1 MMKNK
6 ERRNLFMR
14 VGAVLIV
21 ICMIAAL
28 ALPALAADTSED
40 TSADTSADTSSDAT
54 YSYTVRIFPGDKGTI
69 DGKKDP
75 IVTVVEP
82 GYEWSGSD
90 FDYGQRAASDTD
102 KYYVRGIRE
111 AGRDNNTTNNLI
123 NPSFTVDRDI
133 DLVVAY
139 GVKGSDVTYK
149 INYLEYGSNKK
160 LLEPQ
165 TYHGNIG
172 DKPVV
177 AYLYIDGYVPQYKNV
192 TGTLDA
198 DSTKNEWTFYYIDAD
213 DASVAVNSK
222 YTKTGSAASKSKD
235 SKSGVN
241 TAFVSSSNGSGTSTA
256 SSSSNG
262 SGTSTASSSTGTA
275 AAANSRASTASG
287 TSTGTGTSTSSGTP
301 ADSNAS
307 TSNGTSAGSNAST
320 SNGTSAGTST
330 STESTSAA
338 GSTASAGTT
347 ANSGS
352 PISVGQG
359 TMLASNGAVNTL
371 QNGPVEIVDVDEAE
385 TPLVEYDSADQ
396 SAVEENADELLNRET
411 EGVVRAPGMSG
422 SAKVVIGVV
431 VVMAIAAAGWFFFR
445 KLNTGD
451 DE

>member
-1 MMKNK
+1 MMMNK

-14 VGAVLIV
+14 VGAILIV

-28 ALPALAADTSED
+28 ALPALAADTS
-40 TSADTSADTSSDAT
+40 ADAPADTSSDAA

-75 IVTVVEP
+75 IVEVVEP

-90 FDYGQRAASDTD
+90 FDYGERAASDTD

-123 NPSFTVDRDI
+123 NPSFTVNRDI

-149 INYLEYGSNKK
+149 INYVEYGTNKK
-160 LLEPQ
+160 LIDPR

-198 DSTKNEWTFYYIDAD
+198 DPTKNEWTFYYIDAD
-213 DASVAVNSK
+213 NASVAVNSK
-222 YTKTGSAASKSKD
+222 SVKTSSAASKSKD
-235 SKSGVN
+235 SKSSVN
-241 TAFVSSSNGSGTSTA
+241 TASA
-256 SSSSNG
+256 SSSNG
-262 SGTSTASSSTGTA
+262 SGTSTASSSTGAGA
-275 AAANSRASTASG
+275 ASNSR
-287 TSTGTGTSTSSGTP
+287 TSTSSGT
-301 ADSNAS
+301 
-307 TSNGTSAGSNAST
+307 SNGTSTSTSSGAPAGSNAST

-330 STESTSAA
+330 STAGSTSTESTSAA
-338 GSTASAGTT
+338 GSTAGTGT
-347 ANSGS
+347 VANSGS
-352 PISVGQG
+352 PISVGEG

-371 QNGPVEIVDVDEAE
+371 HNGPVEIVDVDEVE
-385 TPLVEYDSADQ
+385 TPLVEYDKADQ
-396 SAVEENADELLNRET
+396 SAVEENVEELINRET
-411 EGVVRAPGMSG
+411 EGVVREPGMSG
-422 SAKVVIGVV
+422 SAKVVIGAV

-445 KLNTGD
+445 KLNAGD

>member
-21 ICMIAAL
+21 ICMVAAL

-40 TSADTSADTSSDAT
+40 TPADTSSDAA
-54 YSYTVRIFPGDKGTI
+54 YSYTVRVFPGDKGTV

-75 IVTVVEP
+75 IVRVVEP
-82 GYEWSGSD
+82 GYEWNGSD
-90 FDYGQRAASDTD
+90 FDYGERAASDTD

-149 INYLEYGSNKK
+149 INYLEYGTNKK
-160 LLEPQ
+160 LIDPR

-222 YTKTGSAASKSKD
+222 YTKTGSAATKSKD
-235 SKSGVN
+235 SKSSVN
-241 TAFVSSSNGSGTSTA
+241 TASASSSNGSGTSTA

-275 AAANSRASTASG
+275 AAANSRTSTASG

-301 ADSNAS
+301 A
-307 TSNGTSAGSNAST
+307 GSNAST

-330 STESTSAA
+330 STAGSTSTESTSAA
-338 GSTASAGTT
+338 GSTAGTGT
-347 ANSGS
+347 VANSGS
-352 PISVGQG
+352 PISVGEG

-371 QNGPVEIVDVDEAE
+371 HNGPVEIVDVDEVE
-385 TPLVEYDSADQ
+385 TPLVEYDKADQ

-422 SAKVVIGVV
+422 SAKVIIGAV

-445 KLNTGD
+445 KLNAGD

>member
-40 TSADTSADTSSDAT
+40 TPADTSADTSSDAT

-149 INYLEYGSNKK
+149 INYLEYGTNKK
-160 LLEPQ
+160 LIDPR

-198 DSTKNEWTFYYIDAD
+198 DSAKNEWTFYYIDAD

-222 YTKTGSAASKSKD
+222 YTKTSSAASKSKD

-241 TAFVSSSNGSGTSTA
+241 TASVSSSNGSGTSTA

-347 ANSGS
+347 ANSGT

>member
-1 MMKNK
+1 MMKKK

-40 TSADTSADTSSDAT
+40 TSADTSSDAA
-54 YSYTVRIFPGDKGTI
+54 YSYTVRVFPGDKGTV

-75 IVTVVEP
+75 IVRVVEP
-82 GYEWSGSD
+82 GYEWNGSD
-90 FDYGQRAASDTD
+90 FDYGERAASDTD

-139 GVKGSDVTYK
+139 GIKGSDVTYK
-149 INYLEYGSNKK
+149 INYLEYGTNKQ
-160 LLEPQ
+160 LLEPR

-177 AYLYIDGYVPQYKNV
+177 AYLYIEGYVPQYKNV

-222 YTKTGSAASKSKD
+222 SVKTNAAATQSKD

-241 TAFVSSSNGSGTSTA
+241 TASASRSNGSGTSA
-256 SSSSNG
+256 SSSSSNG
-262 SGTSTASSSTGTA
+262 SGTSTASSSTGAGT
-275 AAANSRASTASG
+275 AANSRTSTASG
-287 TSTGTGTSTSSGTP
+287 TSTGTGTSTSSGT
-301 ADSNAS
+301 
-307 TSNGTSAGSNAST
+307 SAGSNAPA

-330 STESTSAA
+330 STAGGTSTESTSAA
-338 GSTASAGTT
+338 GSTGTA

-371 QNGPVEIVDVDEAE
+371 HNGPVEIVDVDEVE
-385 TPLVEYDSADQ
+385 TPLVEYDKADQ
-396 SAVEENADELLNRET
+396 SAVEENAEELINRET

-422 SAKVVIGVV
+422 SAKVVIGAVV
-431 VVMAIAAAGWFFFR
+431 IMAIAAAGWFFFR
-445 KLNTGD
+445 KLNAEDG
-451 DE
+451 E

>member
-14 VGAVLIV
+14 VGAILIV

-28 ALPALAADTSED
+28 ALPALAADTS
-40 TSADTSADTSSDAT
+40 ADAPADTSSEAT

-75 IVTVVEP
+75 IVEVVEP

-90 FDYGQRAASDTD
+90 FDYGERAASDTD

-123 NPSFTVDRDI
+123 NPSFTVNRDI

-149 INYLEYGSNKK
+149 INYVEYGTNKK
-160 LLEPQ
+160 LIDPR

-198 DSTKNEWTFYYIDAD
+198 DSAKNEWTFYYIDAD

-241 TAFVSSSNGSGTSTA
+241 TASV
-256 SSSSNG
+256 SSSNG
-262 SGTSTASSSTGTA
+262 SGTSTASSSTGAGT
-275 AAANSRASTASG
+275 AANSRSSTASG
-287 TSTGTGTSTSSGTP
+287 TSTGTGTSTSSGT
-301 ADSNAS
+301 
-307 TSNGTSAGSNAST
+307 SAGSNAPA

-330 STESTSAA
+330 STAGGTSTESTSAA
-338 GSTASAGTT
+338 GSTGTA

-371 QNGPVEIVDVDEAE
+371 HNGPVEIVDVDEVE
-385 TPLVEYDSADQ
+385 TPLVEYDKADQ
-396 SAVEENADELLNRET
+396 SAVEENAEELINRET

-431 VVMAIAAAGWFFFR
+431 VIMAIAAAGWFFFR
-445 KLNTGD
+445 KLNAEDG
-451 DE
+451 E

>member
-1 MMKNK
+1 MKNK

-28 ALPALAADTSED
+28 ALPALA
-40 TSADTSADTSSDAT
+40 ADTSSDAT

-123 NPSFTVDRDI
+123 NPSFIVDRDI

-160 LLEPQ
+160 LMEPQ

-198 DSTKNEWTFYYIDAD
+198 DPTKNEWTFYYIDAD
-213 DASVAVNSK
+213 NASVAVNSK
-222 YTKTGSAASKSKD
+222 SVKTSSAASKSKD
-235 SKSGVN
+235 SKSSVN
-241 TAFVSSSNGSGTSTA
+241 TASA
-256 SSSSNG
+256 SSSNG
-262 SGTSTASSSTGTA
+262 SGTSTASSSTGAGA
-275 AAANSRASTASG
+275 ASNSR
-287 TSTGTGTSTSSGTP
+287 TSTSSGT
-301 ADSNAS
+301 
-307 TSNGTSAGSNAST
+307 SNGTSTSTSSGAPAGSNAST

-330 STESTSAA
+330 STAGSTSTESTSAA
-338 GSTASAGTT
+338 GSTAGTGT
-347 ANSGS
+347 VANSGS
-352 PISVGQG
+352 PISVGEG

-371 QNGPVEIVDVDEAE
+371 HNGPVEIVDVDEVE
-385 TPLVEYDSADQ
+385 TPLVEYDKADQ
-396 SAVEENADELLNRET
+396 SAVEENVEELINRET
-411 EGVVRAPGMSG
+411 EGVVREPGMSG

>member
-1 MMKNK
+1 MKNK

-14 VGAVLIV
+14 VGAILIV

-28 ALPALAADTSED
+28 ALPALAADTS
-40 TSADTSADTSSDAT
+40 ADAPADTSSEAT

-75 IVTVVEP
+75 IVEVVEP

-90 FDYGQRAASDTD
+90 FDYGERAASDTD

-123 NPSFTVDRDI
+123 NPSFTVNRDI

-149 INYLEYGSNKK
+149 INYVEYGTNKK
-160 LLEPQ
+160 LIDPR

-198 DSTKNEWTFYYIDAD
+198 DPTKNEWTFYYIDAD
-213 DASVAVNSK
+213 NASVAVNSK
-222 YTKTGSAASKSKD
+222 SVKTSSAASKSKD
-235 SKSGVN
+235 NKSSVN
-241 TAFVSSSNGSGTSTA
+241 TASA
-256 SSSSNG
+256 SSSNG
-262 SGTSTASSSTGTA
+262 SGTSTASSSTGAGT
-275 AAANSRASTASG
+275 AANSRTSTASG
-287 TSTGTGTSTSSGTP
+287 TSTGTGTSTSSGT
-301 ADSNAS
+301 
-307 TSNGTSAGSNAST
+307 SAGSNAPA

-330 STESTSAA
+330 STAGGTSTESTSAA
-338 GSTASAGTT
+338 GSTGTA

-371 QNGPVEIVDVDEAE
+371 HNGPVEIVDVDEVE
-385 TPLVEYDSADQ
+385 TPLVEYDKADQ
-396 SAVEENADELLNRET
+396 SAVEENAEELINRET

-431 VVMAIAAAGWFFFR
+431 VIMAIAAAGWFFFR
-445 KLNTGD
+445 KLNAEDG
-451 DE
+451 E

>member
-1 MMKNK
+1 MKNK

-14 VGAVLIV
+14 VGAILIV

-28 ALPALAADTSED
+28 ALPALAADTS
-40 TSADTSADTSSDAT
+40 ADAPADTSSDAA

-75 IVTVVEP
+75 IVEVVEP

-90 FDYGQRAASDTD
+90 FDYGERAASDTD

-123 NPSFTVDRDI
+123 NPSFTVNRDI

-149 INYLEYGSNKK
+149 INYVEYGTNKK
-160 LLEPQ
+160 LIDPR

-198 DSTKNEWTFYYIDAD
+198 DPTKNEWTFYYIDAD
-213 DASVAVNSK
+213 NASVAVNSK
-222 YTKTGSAASKSKD
+222 SVKTSSAASKSKD
-235 SKSGVN
+235 SKSSVN
-241 TAFVSSSNGSGTSTA
+241 TASA
-256 SSSSNG
+256 SSSNG
-262 SGTSTASSSTGTA
+262 SGTSTASSSTGAGA
-275 AAANSRASTASG
+275 ASNSR
-287 TSTGTGTSTSSGTP
+287 TSTSSGT
-301 ADSNAS
+301 
-307 TSNGTSAGSNAST
+307 SNGTSTSTSSGAPAGSNAST

-330 STESTSAA
+330 STAGSTSTESTLAA
-338 GSTASAGTT
+338 GSTAGTGT
-347 ANSGS
+347 VANSGS
-352 PISVGQG
+352 PISVGEG
-359 TMLASNGAVNTL
+359 TILASNGAVNTL
-371 QNGPVEIVDVDEAE
+371 HNGPVEIVDVDEVE
-385 TPLVEYDSADQ
+385 TPLVEYDKADQ
-396 SAVEENADELLNRET
+396 SAVEENVEELINRET
-411 EGVVRAPGMSG
+411 EGVVREPGMSG
-422 SAKVVIGVV
+422 SAKVVIGAV

-445 KLNTGD
+445 KLNAGD

>member
-14 VGAVLIV
+14 VGAILIV

-28 ALPALAADTSED
+28 ALPALAADTS
-40 TSADTSADTSSDAT
+40 ADAPADTSSDAT

-75 IVTVVEP
+75 IVEVVEP

-90 FDYGQRAASDTD
+90 FDYGERAASDTD

-123 NPSFTVDRDI
+123 NPSFTVNRDI

-149 INYLEYGSNKK
+149 INYVEYGTNKK
-160 LLEPQ
+160 LIDPR

-198 DSTKNEWTFYYIDAD
+198 DPTKNEWTFYYIDAD
-213 DASVAVNSK
+213 NASVAVNSK
-222 YTKTGSAASKSKD
+222 SVKTSSAASKSKD
-235 SKSGVN
+235 NKSSVN
-241 TAFVSSSNGSGTSTA
+241 TASA
-256 SSSSNG
+256 SSSNG
-262 SGTSTASSSTGTA
+262 SGTSTASSSTGAGT
-275 AAANSRASTASG
+275 AANSRTSTASG
-287 TSTGTGTSTSSGTP
+287 TSTGTGTSTSSGT
-301 ADSNAS
+301 
-307 TSNGTSAGSNAST
+307 SAGSNAPA

-330 STESTSAA
+330 STAGGTSTESTSAA
-338 GSTASAGTT
+338 GSTGTA

-371 QNGPVEIVDVDEAE
+371 HNGPVEIVDVDEVE
-385 TPLVEYDSADQ
+385 TPLVEYDKADQ
-396 SAVEENADELLNRET
+396 SAVKENAEELINRET

-422 SAKVVIGVV
+422 PAKVVIGAVV
-431 VVMAIAAAGWFFFR
+431 IMAIAAAGWFFFR
-445 KLNTGD
+445 KLNAGD

>member
-28 ALPALAADTSED
+28 ALPALAADTS
-40 TSADTSADTSSDAT
+40 ADTPADTSSDAT

-75 IVTVVEP
+75 IVKVVEP

-149 INYLEYGSNKK
+149 INYLEYGTNKK
-160 LLEPQ
+160 LIDPR

-241 TAFVSSSNGSGTSTA
+241 TASASSSNGSGTSTA

-301 ADSNAS
+301 A
-307 TSNGTSAGSNAST
+307 GSNAST
-320 SNGTSAGTST
+320 SNGTSAGTSTSTAGST

-371 QNGPVEIVDVDEAE
+371 QNGPVEIVDVDEVE

-445 KLNTGD
+445 KLNAGD

>member
-14 VGAVLIV
+14 VGAILIV

-28 ALPALAADTSED
+28 ALPALAADTS
-40 TSADTSADTSSDAT
+40 ADAPADTSSDAA

-75 IVTVVEP
+75 IVEVVEP

-90 FDYGQRAASDTD
+90 FDYGERAASDTD

-123 NPSFTVDRDI
+123 NPSFTVNRDI

-149 INYLEYGSNKK
+149 INYVEYGTNKK
-160 LLEPQ
+160 LIDPR

-198 DSTKNEWTFYYIDAD
+198 DPTKNEWTFYYIDAD
-213 DASVAVNSK
+213 NASVAVNSK
-222 YTKTGSAASKSKD
+222 SVKTSSAASKSKD
-235 SKSGVN
+235 SKSSVN
-241 TAFVSSSNGSGTSTA
+241 TASA
-256 SSSSNG
+256 SSSNG
-262 SGTSTASSSTGTA
+262 SGTSTASSSTGAGA
-275 AAANSRASTASG
+275 ASNSR
-287 TSTGTGTSTSSGTP
+287 TSTSSGT
-301 ADSNAS
+301 
-307 TSNGTSAGSNAST
+307 SNGTSTSTSSGAPAGSNAST

-330 STESTSAA
+330 STAGSTSTESTSAA
-338 GSTASAGTT
+338 GSTAGTGT
-347 ANSGS
+347 VANSGS
-352 PISVGQG
+352 PISVGEG
-359 TMLASNGAVNTL
+359 TILASNGAVNTL
-371 QNGPVEIVDVDEAE
+371 HNGPVEIVDVDEVE
-385 TPLVEYDSADQ
+385 TPLVEYDKADQ
-396 SAVEENADELLNRET
+396 SAVEENVEELINRET
-411 EGVVRAPGMSG
+411 EGVVREPGMSG

-445 KLNTGD
+445 KLNAGD

>member
-14 VGAVLIV
+14 VGAILIV

-28 ALPALAADTSED
+28 ALPALAADTS
-40 TSADTSADTSSDAT
+40 ADAPADTSSDAA
-54 YSYTVRIFPGDKGTI
+54 YSYTVRVFPGDKGTV

-75 IVTVVEP
+75 IVRVVEP
-82 GYEWSGSD
+82 GYEWNGSD
-90 FDYGQRAASDTD
+90 FDYGERAASGTD

-139 GVKGSDVTYK
+139 GIKGSDVTYK
-149 INYLEYGSNKK
+149 INYVEYGSNKQ
-160 LLEPQ
+160 LLEPR

-198 DSTKNEWTFYYIDAD
+198 DPTKNEWTFYYIDAD
-213 DASVAVNSK
+213 NASVAVNSK
-222 YTKTGSAASKSKD
+222 SVKTSSAASKSKD
-235 SKSGVN
+235 NKSSVN
-241 TAFVSSSNGSGTSTA
+241 TASA
-256 SSSSNG
+256 SSSNG
-262 SGTSTASSSTGTA
+262 SGTSTASSSTGSGA
-275 AAANSRASTASG
+275 ASNSR
-287 TSTGTGTSTSSGTP
+287 TSTSSGT
-301 ADSNAS
+301 
-307 TSNGTSAGSNAST
+307 SNGTSTSTSSGAPAGSNAST

-330 STESTSAA
+330 STAGRTSTESTSAA
-338 GSTASAGTT
+338 GSTAGTGT
-347 ANSGS
+347 VANSGS
-352 PISVGQG
+352 PISVGEG
-359 TMLASNGAVNTL
+359 TTLASNGAVNTL
-371 QNGPVEIVDVDEAE
+371 HNGPVEIVDVDEVE
-385 TPLVEYDSADQ
+385 TPLVEYDKADQ
-396 SAVEENADELLNRET
+396 SAVEENVEEPINRET

-422 SAKVVIGVV
+422 SAKVVIGAV

-445 KLNTGD
+445 KLNAGD

>member
-14 VGAVLIV
+14 VGAILIV

-28 ALPALAADTSED
+28 ALPALAADTS
-40 TSADTSADTSSDAT
+40 ADAPADTSSDAA

-75 IVTVVEP
+75 IVEVVEP

-90 FDYGQRAASDTD
+90 FDYGERAASDTD

-123 NPSFTVDRDI
+123 NPSFTVNRDI

-149 INYLEYGSNKK
+149 INYVEYGTNKK
-160 LLEPQ
+160 LIDPR

-198 DSTKNEWTFYYIDAD
+198 DPTKNEWTFYYIDAD
-213 DASVAVNSK
+213 NASVAVNSK
-222 YTKTGSAASKSKD
+222 SVKTSSAASKSKD
-235 SKSGVN
+235 SKSSVN
-241 TAFVSSSNGSGTSTA
+241 TASA
-256 SSSSNG
+256 SSSNG
-262 SGTSTASSSTGTA
+262 SGTSTASSSTGAGA
-275 AAANSRASTASG
+275 ASNSR
-287 TSTGTGTSTSSGTP
+287 TSTSSGT
-301 ADSNAS
+301 
-307 TSNGTSAGSNAST
+307 SNGTSTSTSSGAPAGSNAST

-330 STESTSAA
+330 STAGSTSTESTSAA
-338 GSTASAGTT
+338 GSTAGTGT
-347 ANSGS
+347 VANSGS
-352 PISVGQG
+352 PISVGEG

-371 QNGPVEIVDVDEAE
+371 HNGPVEIVDVDEVE
-385 TPLVEYDSADQ
+385 TPLVEYDKADQ
-396 SAVEENADELLNRET
+396 SAVEENVEELINRET
-411 EGVVRAPGMSG
+411 EGVVREPGMSG
-422 SAKVVIGVV
+422 SAKVVIGAV

-445 KLNTGD
+445 KLNAEDG
-451 DE
+451 E

>member
-14 VGAVLIV
+14 VGAILIV

-28 ALPALAADTSED
+28 ALPALAADTS
-40 TSADTSADTSSDAT
+40 ADAPADTSSDAA

-69 DGKKDP
+69 DGNKDP
-75 IVTVVEP
+75 IVEVVEP

-90 FDYGQRAASDTD
+90 FDYGERAASDTD

-123 NPSFTVDRDI
+123 NPSFTVNRDI

-149 INYLEYGSNKK
+149 INYVEYGTNKK
-160 LLEPQ
+160 LIDPR

-198 DSTKNEWTFYYIDAD
+198 DPTKNEWTFYYIDAD
-213 DASVAVNSK
+213 NASVAVNSK
-222 YTKTGSAASKSKD
+222 SVKTSSAASKSKD
-235 SKSGVN
+235 SKSSVN
-241 TAFVSSSNGSGTSTA
+241 TASA
-256 SSSSNG
+256 SSSNG
-262 SGTSTASSSTGTA
+262 SGTSTASSSTGAGA
-275 AAANSRASTASG
+275 ASNSR
-287 TSTGTGTSTSSGTP
+287 TSTSSGT
-301 ADSNAS
+301 
-307 TSNGTSAGSNAST
+307 SNGTSTSTSSGAPAGSNAST

-330 STESTSAA
+330 STAGSTSTESTSAA
-338 GSTASAGTT
+338 GSTAGTGT
-347 ANSGS
+347 VANSGS
-352 PISVGQG
+352 PISVGEG

-371 QNGPVEIVDVDEAE
+371 HNGPVEIVDVDEVE
-385 TPLVEYDSADQ
+385 TPLVEYDKADQ
-396 SAVEENADELLNRET
+396 SAVEENVEELINRET
-411 EGVVRAPGMSG
+411 EGVVREPGMSG
-422 SAKVVIGVV
+422 SAKVVIGAV

-445 KLNTGD
+445 KLNAGD

>member
-40 TSADTSADTSSDAT
+40 TSADTSSDTP

-69 DGKKDP
+69 NGKKDP
-75 IVTVVEP
+75 IVRVVEP
-82 GYEWSGSD
+82 EYKWSSSD
-90 FDYGQRAASDTD
+90 FDYEKDAASDTD

-111 AGRDNNTTNNLI
+111 AGRDNNTTNNDLI
-123 NPSFTVDRDI
+123 YPAFTVNRDI
-133 DLVVAY
+133 DIVVAY
-139 GVKGSDVTYK
+139 GIKGSDVTYK
-149 INYLEYGSNKK
+149 INYVEYGTNKQ
-160 LLEPQ
+160 LLEPR

-177 AYLYIDGYVPQYKNV
+177 AYLYIDGYVPQYENV

-222 YTKTGSAASKSKD
+222 YTKTSSTASKSKD

-241 TAFVSSSNGSGTSTA
+241 TASVNTSNGSGTSA
-256 SSSSNG
+256 SSSSSNG
-262 SGTSTASSSTGTA
+262 SGTSTASSSTGAGT
-275 AAANSRASTASG
+275 AANSRTSTASG
-287 TSTGTGTSTSSGTP
+287 TSTGTGTSTSSGT
-301 ADSNAS
+301 
-307 TSNGTSAGSNAST
+307 SAGSNAPT

-330 STESTSAA
+330 STAGGTSTESTSAA
-338 GSTASAGTT
+338 GSTGTA

-371 QNGPVEIVDVDEAE
+371 QNGPVEIVDVDEVE
-385 TPLVEYDSADQ
+385 TPLVEYDKADQ
-396 SAVEENADELLNRET
+396 SAVEENAEELINRET
-411 EGVVRAPGMSG
+411 EGVVRAPSMSG

-431 VVMAIAAAGWFFFR
+431 VIMAIAAAGWFFFR
-445 KLNTGD
+445 KLNAEDG
-451 DE
+451 E

>member
-28 ALPALAADTSED
+28 ALPALAADTS
-40 TSADTSADTSSDAT
+40 SDAT
-54 YSYTVRIFPGDKGTI
+54 YSYTVRVFPGDKGTI

-75 IVTVVEP
+75 IVKVVEP
-82 GYEWSGSD
+82 GYEWSSSD
-90 FDYGQRAASDTD
+90 FEYGQRAASDTD

-111 AGRDNNTTNNLI
+111 AGRDNNTTGDLV
-123 NPSFTVDRDI
+123 NPDDLVNPGFTVDRDI

-160 LLEPQ
+160 LMEPQ

-241 TAFVSSSNGSGTSTA
+241 TASVSSSNGSGTSTA

-422 SAKVVIGVV
+422 SAKIVIGAV

-445 KLNTGD
+445 KLNAGD

>member
-40 TSADTSADTSSDAT
+40 TPADTSADTSSDAT

-123 NPSFTVDRDI
+123 NPSFIVDRDI

-235 SKSGVN
+235 NKSGVN
-241 TAFVSSSNGSGTSTA
+241 TASVSSSNGSGTSTA

-445 KLNTGD
+445 KLNAGD

>member
-1 MMKNK
+1 MKNK

-14 VGAVLIV
+14 VGAILIV

-28 ALPALAADTSED
+28 ALPALAADTS
-40 TSADTSADTSSDAT
+40 ADAPADTSSDAA

-75 IVTVVEP
+75 IVEVVEP

-90 FDYGQRAASDTD
+90 FDYGERAASDTD

-123 NPSFTVDRDI
+123 NPSFTVNRDI

-149 INYLEYGSNKK
+149 INYVEYGTNKK
-160 LLEPQ
+160 LIDPR

-198 DSTKNEWTFYYIDAD
+198 DPTKNEWTFYYIDAD
-213 DASVAVNSK
+213 NASVAVNSK
-222 YTKTGSAASKSKD
+222 SVKTSSAASKSKD
-235 SKSGVN
+235 SKSSVN
-241 TAFVSSSNGSGTSTA
+241 TASA
-256 SSSSNG
+256 SSSNG
-262 SGTSTASSSTGTA
+262 SGTSTASSSTGAGA
-275 AAANSRASTASG
+275 ASNSR
-287 TSTGTGTSTSSGTP
+287 TSTSSGT
-301 ADSNAS
+301 
-307 TSNGTSAGSNAST
+307 SNGTSTSTSSGAPAGSNAST

-330 STESTSAA
+330 STAGSTSTESTSAA
-338 GSTASAGTT
+338 GSTAGTGT
-347 ANSGS
+347 VANSGS
-352 PISVGQG
+352 PISVGEG
-359 TMLASNGAVNTL
+359 TILASNGAVNTL
-371 QNGPVEIVDVDEAE
+371 HNGPVEIVDVDEVE
-385 TPLVEYDSADQ
+385 TPLVEYDKADQ
-396 SAVEENADELLNRET
+396 SAVEENVEELINRET
-411 EGVVRAPGMSG
+411 EGVVREPGMSG
-422 SAKVVIGVV
+422 SAKVVIGAV

-445 KLNTGD
+445 KLNAGD

>member
-28 ALPALAADTSED
+28 ALPALA
-40 TSADTSADTSSDAT
+40 ADTSSDAT

-123 NPSFTVDRDI
+123 NPSFIVDRDI

-198 DSTKNEWTFYYIDAD
+198 DSAKNEWTFYYIDAD

-241 TAFVSSSNGSGTSTA
+241 TASVSSSNGSGTSTA

-301 ADSNAS
+301 A
-307 TSNGTSAGSNAST
+307 GSNAST

-330 STESTSAA
+330 STAGSTATESTSAA

-396 SAVEENADELLNRET
+396 SADEENADELLNRET

>member
-28 ALPALAADTSED
+28 ALPALA
-40 TSADTSADTSSDAT
+40 ADTSSDAT

-123 NPSFTVDRDI
+123 NPSFIVDRDI

-160 LLEPQ
+160 LMEPQ

-198 DSTKNEWTFYYIDAD
+198 DSAKNEWTFYYIDAD

-222 YTKTGSAASKSKD
+222 YTKTGSAATKSKD
-235 SKSGVN
+235 SKSSVN
-241 TAFVSSSNGSGTSTA
+241 TASASSSNGSGTSTASSSNGSGTSTA

-301 ADSNAS
+301 A
-307 TSNGTSAGSNAST
+307 GSNAST
-320 SNGTSAGTST
+320 SNGTSAGTSTSTAGST

-347 ANSGS
+347 ANSGT

-422 SAKVVIGVV
+422 SAKVVIGAV

-445 KLNTGD
+445 KLNAGD

>member
-14 VGAVLIV
+14 VGAILIV

-28 ALPALAADTSED
+28 ALPALAADTS
-40 TSADTSADTSSDAT
+40 ADAPADTSSDAA

-75 IVTVVEP
+75 IVEVVEP

-90 FDYGQRAASDTD
+90 FDYGERAASDTD

-123 NPSFTVDRDI
+123 NPSFTVNRDI

-149 INYLEYGSNKK
+149 INYVEYGTNKK
-160 LLEPQ
+160 LIDPR

-198 DSTKNEWTFYYIDAD
+198 DPTKNEWTFYYIDAD
-213 DASVAVNSK
+213 NASVAVNSK
-222 YTKTGSAASKSKD
+222 SVKTSSAASKSKD
-235 SKSGVN
+235 SKSSVN
-241 TAFVSSSNGSGTSTA
+241 TASA
-256 SSSSNG
+256 SSSNG
-262 SGTSTASSSTGTA
+262 SGTSTASSSTGAGA
-275 AAANSRASTASG
+275 ASNSR
-287 TSTGTGTSTSSGTP
+287 TSTSSGT
-301 ADSNAS
+301 
-307 TSNGTSAGSNAST
+307 SNGTSTSTSSGAPAGSNAST

-330 STESTSAA
+330 STAGSTSTESTSAA
-338 GSTASAGTT
+338 GSTAGTGT
-347 ANSGS
+347 VANSGS
-352 PISVGQG
+352 PISVGEG

-371 QNGPVEIVDVDEAE
+371 HNGPVEIVDVDEVE
-385 TPLVEYDSADQ
+385 TPLVEYDKADQ
-396 SAVEENADELLNRET
+396 SAVEENVEELINRET
-411 EGVVRAPGMSG
+411 EGVVREPGMSG
-422 SAKVVIGVV
+422 SAKVVIGAV

>member
-14 VGAVLIV
+14 VGAILIV

-28 ALPALAADTSED
+28 ALPALAADTS
-40 TSADTSADTSSDAT
+40 ADAPADTSSDAA

-75 IVTVVEP
+75 IVEVVEP

-90 FDYGQRAASDTD
+90 FDYGERAASDTD

-123 NPSFTVDRDI
+123 NPSFTVNRDI

-149 INYLEYGSNKK
+149 INYLEYGTNKK
-160 LLEPQ
+160 LIDPR

-198 DSTKNEWTFYYIDAD
+198 DPTKNEWTFYYIDAD
-213 DASVAVNSK
+213 NASVAVNSK
-222 YTKTGSAASKSKD
+222 SVKTSSAASKSKD
-235 SKSGVN
+235 SKSSVN
-241 TAFVSSSNGSGTSTA
+241 TASA
-256 SSSSNG
+256 SSSNG
-262 SGTSTASSSTGTA
+262 SGTSTASSSTGAGA
-275 AAANSRASTASG
+275 ASNSR
-287 TSTGTGTSTSSGTP
+287 TSTSSGT
-301 ADSNAS
+301 
-307 TSNGTSAGSNAST
+307 SNGTSTSTSSGAPAGSNAST

-330 STESTSAA
+330 STAGSTSTESTSAA
-338 GSTASAGTT
+338 GSTAGTGT
-347 ANSGS
+347 VANSGS
-352 PISVGQG
+352 PISVGEG

-371 QNGPVEIVDVDEAE
+371 HNGPVEIVDVDEVE

>member
-14 VGAVLIV
+14 VGAILIV

-28 ALPALAADTSED
+28 ALPALAADTS
-40 TSADTSADTSSDAT
+40 ADAPADTSSDAA

-75 IVTVVEP
+75 IVEVVEP

-90 FDYGQRAASDTD
+90 FDYGERAASDTD

-123 NPSFTVDRDI
+123 NPSFTVNRDI

-149 INYLEYGSNKK
+149 INYVEYGTNKK
-160 LLEPQ
+160 LIDPR

-198 DSTKNEWTFYYIDAD
+198 DPTKNEWTFYYIDAD
-213 DASVAVNSK
+213 NASVAVNSK
-222 YTKTGSAASKSKD
+222 SVKTSSAASKSKD
-235 SKSGVN
+235 SKSSVN
-241 TAFVSSSNGSGTSTA
+241 TASA
-256 SSSSNG
+256 SSSNG
-262 SGTSTASSSTGTA
+262 SGTSTASSSTGAGA
-275 AAANSRASTASG
+275 ASNSR
-287 TSTGTGTSTSSGTP
+287 TSTSSGT
-301 ADSNAS
+301 
-307 TSNGTSAGSNAST
+307 SNGTSTSTSSGAPAGSNAST

-330 STESTSAA
+330 STAGSTSTESTSAA
-338 GSTASAGTT
+338 GSTAGTGT
-347 ANSGS
+347 VANSGS
-352 PISVGQG
+352 PISVGEG
-359 TMLASNGAVNTL
+359 TILASNGAVNTPH
-371 QNGPVEIVDVDEAE
+371 NGPVEIVDVDEVE
-385 TPLVEYDSADQ
+385 TPLVEYDKADQ
-396 SAVEENADELLNRET
+396 SAVEENVEELINRET
-411 EGVVRAPGMSG
+411 EGVVREPGMSG
-422 SAKVVIGVV
+422 SAKVVIGAV

-445 KLNTGD
+445 KLNAGD

>member
-1 MMKNK
+1 M
-6 ERRNLFMR
+6 FS
-14 VGAVLIV
+14 
-21 ICMIAAL
+21 
-28 ALPALAADTSED
+28 P
-40 TSADTSADTSSDAT
+40 
-54 YSYTVRIFPGDKGTI
+54 
-69 DGKKDP
+69 
-75 IVTVVEP
+75 VTVVEP

-123 NPSFTVDRDI
+123 NPSFIVDRDI

-160 LLEPQ
+160 LMEPQ

-222 YTKTGSAASKSKD
+222 YTKTGSAATKSKD
-235 SKSGVN
+235 SKSSVN
-241 TAFVSSSNGSGTSTA
+241 TASASSSNGSGTSTA

-422 SAKVVIGVV
+422 SAKVVIGAV

-445 KLNTGD
+445 KLNAGD

>member
-14 VGAVLIV
+14 VGAILIV

-28 ALPALAADTSED
+28 ALPALAADTS
-40 TSADTSADTSSDAT
+40 ADAPADTSSEAT

-75 IVTVVEP
+75 IVEVVEP

-90 FDYGQRAASDTD
+90 FDYGERAASDTD

-123 NPSFTVDRDI
+123 NPSFTVNRDI

-149 INYLEYGSNKK
+149 INYVEYGTNKK
-160 LLEPQ
+160 LIDPR

-198 DSTKNEWTFYYIDAD
+198 DPTKNEWTFYYIDAD
-213 DASVAVNSK
+213 NASVAVNSK
-222 YTKTGSAASKSKD
+222 SVKTSSAASKSKD
-235 SKSGVN
+235 NKSSVN
-241 TAFVSSSNGSGTSTA
+241 TASA
-256 SSSSNG
+256 SSSNG
-262 SGTSTASSSTGTA
+262 SGTSTASSSTGAGT
-275 AAANSRASTASG
+275 AANSRSSTASG
-287 TSTGTGTSTSSGTP
+287 TSTGTGTSTSSGT
-301 ADSNAS
+301 
-307 TSNGTSAGSNAST
+307 SAGSNAPA

-330 STESTSAA
+330 STAGGTSTESTSAA
-338 GSTASAGTT
+338 GSTGTA

-371 QNGPVEIVDVDEAE
+371 HNGPVEIVDVDEVE
-385 TPLVEYDSADQ
+385 TPLVEYDKADQ
-396 SAVEENADELLNRET
+396 SAVEENAEELINRET

-431 VVMAIAAAGWFFFR
+431 VIMAIAAAGWFFFR
-445 KLNTGD
+445 KLNAEDG
-451 DE
+451 E

>member
-40 TSADTSADTSSDAT
+40 TPADTSADTSSDAT

-160 LLEPQ
+160 LMEPQ

-198 DSTKNEWTFYYIDAD
+198 DSAKNEWTFYYIDAD

-222 YTKTGSAASKSKD
+222 YTKTSSAASKSKD

-241 TAFVSSSNGSGTSTA
+241 TASVSSSNGSGTSTA

-301 ADSNAS
+301 A
-307 TSNGTSAGSNAST
+307 GSNAST
-320 SNGTSAGTST
+320 SNGTSAGTSTSTAGST

>member
-28 ALPALAADTSED
+28 ALPALA
-40 TSADTSADTSSDAT
+40 ADTSSDAT

-198 DSTKNEWTFYYIDAD
+198 DSAKNEWTFYYIDAD

-222 YTKTGSAASKSKD
+222 YTKTGSAATKSKD
-235 SKSGVN
+235 SKSSVN
-241 TAFVSSSNGSGTSTA
+241 TASASSSNGSGTSTASSSNGSGTSTA

>member
-21 ICMIAAL
+21 ICMVAAL

-40 TSADTSADTSSDAT
+40 TPADTSSDAA
-54 YSYTVRIFPGDKGTI
+54 YSYTVRVFPGDKGTV

-75 IVTVVEP
+75 IVRVVEP
-82 GYEWSGSD
+82 GYEWNGSD
-90 FDYGQRAASDTD
+90 FDYGERAASDTD

-198 DSTKNEWTFYYIDAD
+198 DSAKNEWTFYYIDAD

-222 YTKTGSAASKSKD
+222 YTRTSSAASKSKD
-235 SKSGVN
+235 NKSGVN
-241 TAFVSSSNGSGTSTA
+241 TASVSSSNGSGTSTA

-287 TSTGTGTSTSSGTP
+287 TSTGTGTSTSSGT
-301 ADSNAS
+301 
-307 TSNGTSAGSNAST
+307 SAGSNAPA
-320 SNGTSAGTST
+320 SNGTSAGTSTSTAGST

-422 SAKVVIGVV
+422 SAKVVIGAV

-445 KLNTGD
+445 KLNAGD

>member
-1 MMKNK
+1 MKNK

-14 VGAVLIV
+14 VGAILIV

-28 ALPALAADTSED
+28 ALPALAADTS
-40 TSADTSADTSSDAT
+40 ADAPADTSSDAA

-75 IVTVVEP
+75 IVEVVEP

-90 FDYGQRAASDTD
+90 FDYGERAASDTD

-123 NPSFTVDRDI
+123 NPSFTVNRDI

-149 INYLEYGSNKK
+149 INYVEYGTNKK
-160 LLEPQ
+160 LIDPR

-198 DSTKNEWTFYYIDAD
+198 DPTKNEWTFYYIDAD
-213 DASVAVNSK
+213 NASVAVNSK
-222 YTKTGSAASKSKD
+222 SVKTSSAASKSKD
-235 SKSGVN
+235 SKSSVN
-241 TAFVSSSNGSGTSTA
+241 TASA
-256 SSSSNG
+256 SSSNG
-262 SGTSTASSSTGTA
+262 SGTSTASSSTGAGA
-275 AAANSRASTASG
+275 ASNSR
-287 TSTGTGTSTSSGTP
+287 TSTSSGT
-301 ADSNAS
+301 
-307 TSNGTSAGSNAST
+307 SNGTSTSTSSGAPAGSNAST

-330 STESTSAA
+330 STAGSTSTESTLAA
-338 GSTASAGTT
+338 GSTAGTGT
-347 ANSGS
+347 VANSGS
-352 PISVGQG
+352 PISVGEG
-359 TMLASNGAVNTL
+359 TILASNGAVNTL
-371 QNGPVEIVDVDEAE
+371 HNGPVEIVDVDEVE
-385 TPLVEYDSADQ
+385 TPLVEYDKADQ
-396 SAVEENADELLNRET
+396 SAVEENVEELINRET
-411 EGVVRAPGMSG
+411 EGVVRAPGMSD

-445 KLNTGD
+445 KLNAED

>member
-1 MMKNK
+1 MKNK

-28 ALPALAADTSED
+28 ALPALAADTSE
-40 TSADTSADTSSDAT
+40 DTSSDAT

-235 SKSGVN
+235 NKSGVN
-241 TAFVSSSNGSGTSTA
+241 TASVSSSNGSGTSTA

-320 SNGTSAGTST
+320 SNGTSAGTSTSTAGST

-445 KLNTGD
+445 KLNAGD

>member
-14 VGAVLIV
+14 VGAILIV

-28 ALPALAADTSED
+28 ALPALAADTS
-40 TSADTSADTSSDAT
+40 ADAPADTSSDAA

-75 IVTVVEP
+75 IVEVVEP

-90 FDYGQRAASDTD
+90 FDYGERAASDTD

-123 NPSFTVDRDI
+123 NPSFTVNRDI

-149 INYLEYGSNKK
+149 INYVEYGTNKK
-160 LLEPQ
+160 LIDPR

-198 DSTKNEWTFYYIDAD
+198 DPTKNEWTFYYIDAD
-213 DASVAVNSK
+213 NASVAVNSK
-222 YTKTGSAASKSKD
+222 SVKTSSAASKSKD
-235 SKSGVN
+235 SKSSVN
-241 TAFVSSSNGSGTSTA
+241 TASA
-256 SSSSNG
+256 SSSNG
-262 SGTSTASSSTGTA
+262 SGTSTASSSTGAGA
-275 AAANSRASTASG
+275 ASNSR
-287 TSTGTGTSTSSGTP
+287 TSTSSGT
-301 ADSNAS
+301 
-307 TSNGTSAGSNAST
+307 SNGTSTSTSSGAPAGSNAST

-330 STESTSAA
+330 STAGSTSTESTSAA
-338 GSTASAGTT
+338 GSTAGTGT
-347 ANSGS
+347 VANSGS
-352 PISVGQG
+352 PISVGEG
-359 TMLASNGAVNTL
+359 TILASNGAVNTL
-371 QNGPVEIVDVDEAE
+371 HNGPVEIVDVDEVE
-385 TPLVEYDSADQ
+385 TPLVEYDKADQ
-396 SAVEENADELLNRET
+396 SAVEENVEELINRET
-411 EGVVRAPGMSG
+411 EGVVREPGMSG
-422 SAKVVIGVV
+422 SAKVVIGAV

-445 KLNTGD
+445 KLNAGD

>member
-235 SKSGVN
+235 SKSGIN
-241 TAFVSSSNGSGTSTA
+241 TASVSSSNGSGTSTA